1 MPSVKTE
8 PLVLSSLYN
17 KSMQTVLEWTILKTK
32 QEREKKKNKP
42 RPFLHKTSDSIL
54 HFTFFLVSE

>member
-17 KSMQTVLEWTILKTK
+17 KSMQTLLEWTILKTK
-32 QEREKKKNKP
+32 QERKKK
-42 RPFLHKTSDSIL
+42 KTMAIL
-54 HFTFFLVSE
+54 AQNFRQHFAFYIFFLVSE